1 MKKVIAIVLMC
12 LLLGGGAMACGS
24 GISQED
30 HDAAVEAAR
39 DEGFAEGEASGAEGM
54 EPVSTVVVALGEWGI
69 EASPDSI
76 SAGLVRFDVTN
87 GGPVDPHELV
97 IFRTDLPIEQLEQIA
112 IANSEERG
120 FLPEEGVDGVEFIGE
135 IEEFDPGQKRAGV
148 FELGPGNYVFLCN
161 IVEHDEIDDEGN
173 PESHFLLGMSK
184 TFTVN

>member
-1 MKKVIAIVLMC
+1 MNKVIGIVLIGLM
-12 LLLGGGAMACGS
+12 LLVAMACGS

-30 HDAAVEAAR
+30 HEATV
-39 DEGFAEGEASGAEGM
+39 EGM
-54 EPVSTVVVALGEWGI
+54 EPVSTVIVALGEWGI
-69 EASPDSI
+69 ETSPDNVP
-76 SAGLVRFDVTN
+76 AGLVRFDVTN
-87 GGPVDPHELV
+87 GGPADPHELV

-148 FELGPGNYVFLCN
+148 FELEPGNYVFLCN